1 MGLLVKSL
9 IACGRD
15 AVWGEDYIA
24 RRDACVWEHG
34 AGDGGEA
41 LCDGDGGADDTHD
54 GNSRAAEGGMDG
66 RYEDGTAGVHRE
78 GR

>member
-15 AVWGEDYIA
+15 EVWGEDYIA

-34 AGDGGEA
+34 AGDGEEA
-41 LCDGDGGADDTHD
+41 LCDGDGDADDTHD